1 MNKNIVEQIRQE
13 QNYKTLIRNLRKQ
26 LGLTQEELAERLGV
40 ALNTISRIEIGQRGV
55 SIDLALELAVH
66 FNSTLDYIIAGR
78 GPAVY
83 QDSSEDT

>member
-1 MNKNIVEQIRQE
+1 MYYDLVESGKR
-13 QNYKTLIRNLRKQ
+13 IRNLRKQ
-26 LGLTQEELAERLGV
+26 FGLTQEELAEQLGV

-83 QDSSEDT
+83 QESSEDT

>member
-1 MNKNIVEQIRQE
+1 M
-13 QNYKTLIRNLRKQ
+13 
-26 LGLTQEELAERLGV
+26 
-40 ALNTISRIEIGQRGV
+40 NTISRIEIGQRGV

-83 QDSSEDT
+83 QENNENR

>member
-1 MNKNIVEQIRQE
+1 MYYDPIESGKR
-13 QNYKTLIRNLRKQ
+13 IRNLRKN
-26 LGLTQEELAERLGV
+26 LGLTQEDLAEQLGV

-83 QDSSEDT
+83 QGNDD